1 MVHRV
6 LRIGRWT
13 VDFVFAEDREDYDME
28 GVLSFLYEMEAPI
41 GKMRQVYR
49 LMKDGKPNRGF
60 TYANEETLR
69 ALVVVGPTTSGEQ
82 FLNTLVHEVHHLAVF
97 IADGLGLD
105 LRSED
110 PAYLAGDTAM
120 ALAEAVCRLGCEHC
134 RG

>member
-1 MVHRV
+1 MIHRA
-6 LRIGRWT
+6 LQIGRWT
-13 VDFVFAEDREDYDME
+13 ADFVFSEDREDYDME

-41 GKMRQVYR
+41 SKMRQVYR
-49 LMKDGKPNRGF
+49 LMKGGKPNRGF
-60 TYANEETLR
+60 TYANEETRR

-120 ALAEAVCRLGCEHC
+120 ALAEVVCRLGCEHC